1 VEMLML
7 ELELARQAM
16 PALEAL
22 QVSVDRPALVEM
34 LMSELELARQAM
46 LVLEALQASADRL
59 ALAVMLA
66 PLRVLLAREMRMPLP
81 LDTPARDSFSTPMA
95 AAPALSMSPSLAAAA
110 TPPPTAVR
118 DLPSLFL
125 RTIQPSVVPRRLTL
139 RPLDYGHTLRRLP
152 TRRSTQRT

>member
-1 VEMLML
+1 MPVWEARPVLADRPALVEMLML

-46 LVLEALQASADRL
+46 PALEVLQVSAARL
-59 ALAVMLA
+59 APVEMLA

-81 LDTPARDSFSTPMA
+81 LATPARDS
-95 AAPALSMSPSLAAAA
+95 PA
-110 TPPPTAVR
+110 T
-118 DLPSLFL
+118 
-125 RTIQPSVVPRRLTL
+125 
-139 RPLDYGHTLRRLP
+139 HCC
-152 TRRSTQRT
+152 

>member
-1 VEMLML
+1 MLVWEARLVLADRPALVEMLML

-46 LVLEALQASADRL
+46 PALEVLQVSAARL
-59 ALAVMLA
+59 APVEMLA

-81 LDTPARDSFSTPMA
+81 LATPARDSFSTPMA
-95 AAPALSMSPSLAAAA
+95 PAPALSMSPSLAAAA
-110 TPPPTAVR
+110 TLPPTAVR
-118 DLPSLFL
+118 VLL
-125 RTIQPSVVPRRLTL
+125 RLSKYLE
-139 RPLDYGHTLRRLP
+139 
-152 TRRSTQRT
+152 